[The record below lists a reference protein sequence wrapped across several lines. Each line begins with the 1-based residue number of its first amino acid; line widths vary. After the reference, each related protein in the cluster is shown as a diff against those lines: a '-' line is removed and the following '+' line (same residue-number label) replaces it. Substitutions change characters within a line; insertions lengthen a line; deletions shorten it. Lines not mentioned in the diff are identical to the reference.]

1 MALQPLPG
9 TLFVY
14 FDKRDKKTEKPRVFH
29 VIVVQHYPFAFIP
42 ITEIDLHCIS
52 LSSEILID
60 KRK

>member
-14 FDKRDKKTEKPRVFH
+14 FDKRDKKPEKPRVFN

-42 ITEIDLHCIS
+42 ITEIALHCIS
-52 LSSEILID
+52 LSEILID